1 LVADEIITAF
11 GRTGRWFGVEHHD
24 AVPDVITFGKG
35 IGGGVLPLSGMV
47 ATRAI
52 REVVGGAPNGFSYGH
67 TFSGY
72 PLGCAVGC
80 AVIETIEQDDLVAE
94 ADRKGAVIR
103 TQLERLSARHP
114 LMYAL
119 RGRGLLQGI
128 ELRHPDSGERFDAS
142 QRVTGKVTAAAR
154 DRGLMIY
161 PCPTPVGTEHMDA
174 LLLAPPLTVTEA
186 EIDEIAALLDE
197 TLASVEATL

>member
-1 LVADEIITAF
+1 
-11 GRTGRWFGVEHHD
+11 
-24 AVPDVITFGKG
+24 
-35 IGGGVLPLSGMV
+35 
-47 ATRAI
+47 
-52 REVVGGAPNGFSYGH
+52 
-67 TFSGY
+67 
-72 PLGCAVGC
+72 VGC

-103 TQLERLSARHP
+103 TQLERMSARHP

-128 ELRHPDSGERFDAS
+128 ELRHLDSGERFDAS

-161 PCPTPVGTEHMDA
+161 PCPTPILNQHMDA
-174 LLLAPPLTVTEA
+174 VMLAPPLVISEDEVA
-186 EIDEIAALLDE
+186 EMLGLLEESVAA
-197 TLASVEATL
+197 VEATL